1 MFIFCLSSCFPSVIT
16 HTETRTYTNTHTHD
30 HSRQHIQVGVFEWEN
45 PQAGWYP
52 GASAVLDSSAF
63 EVDTDSWM
71 LEKLC
76 APSAEEKAQRNINGL
91 RLDTVMRAHT
101 YTVNTGLAEK
111 PGWWRT
117 GWGKNFPAE
126 ENKPKTQSV
135 NKNHTSQR
143 CGPLEVLTL
152 SVEGSPKVSE
162 KPWFPLGP
170 DRWSPVELASWKR
183 SLKAEVNN
191 REVRVKCL
199 QSTTVGKWG
208 DDAWGVREQKKEEM
222 DVRKGKT
229 ERVLE
234 RAAVMGDDS
243 GVRSDQIPEQR
254 SSAIVS

>member
-1 MFIFCLSSCFPSVIT
+1 MGEPTGRLV
-16 HTETRTYTNTHTHD
+16 
-30 HSRQHIQVGVFEWEN
+30 SRR
-45 PQAGWYP
+45 
-52 GASAVLDSSAF
+52 
-63 EVDTDSWM
+63 
-71 LEKLC
+71 LC
-76 APSAEEKAQRNINGL
+76 CL
-91 RLDTVMRAHT
+91 RLVCLWSGYRQLDVRGAVCSFGWGESSEKHQWAEAWHGHASTHT

-111 PGWWRT
+111 RGWWRT

-126 ENKPKTQSV
+126 ENKPKTRSV

-143 CGPLEVLTL
+143 CGPLEFLTL
-152 SVEGSPKVSE
+152 SVEESPKVSE
-162 KPWFPLGP
+162 KPRFPLGP

-191 REVRVKCL
+191 RGVRVKCL

-208 DDAWGVREQKKEEM
+208 DDAWGVREQKEEM

-243 GVRSDQIPEQR
+243 EVRSDQIPEQS
-254 SSAIVS
+254 SSASIS